1 MRSVVIVGASL
12 AGLSSARALREQG
25 FDGRISIVGD
35 EVHRP
40 YDRPPLSKEFLAG
53 ADERLTLETPDDAA
67 LEIDWRLGSAA
78 VAMDCRHRSITLAC
92 GEELVADGVVVATG
106 ASAIALPGTRGI
118 AGIHVLRS
126 LDDARALRDELAGG
140 TRVAIVGAGF
150 LGSEIASTAVGLGA
164 EVTLIEAAGTP
175 LQRVLGSRI
184 GGLLANLHVR
194 AGAELITG
202 ATVAGFA
209 TRAGR
214 VAGVELCDGRRVASD
229 VVVVS
234 IGSTPNIGWLSG
246 SGVELANGV
255 VTDQR
260 GVTSIPGVVAVGDCA
275 AVRDCATGEFTRAEH
290 WTAAATRPAIAVKGL
305 LSGGTSADTFDPV
318 PYVWSELYRQ
328 RIQFAGHQAP
338 DCEIEIVDGDPADGP
353 FVAVYRRA
361 GEPQAVLAVSSPR
374 SFGKWR
380 RQLRGEAMSHRNDRR
395 PEDSRSVAR
404 IVRPPT
410 PN

>member
-164 EVTLIEAAGTP
+164 EVTLIEAAG
-175 LQRVLGSRI
+175 
-184 GGLLANLHVR
+184 
-194 AGAELITG
+194 
-202 ATVAGFA
+202 
-209 TRAGR
+209 
-214 VAGVELCDGRRVASD
+214 
-229 VVVVS
+229 
-234 IGSTPNIGWLSG
+234 
-246 SGVELANGV
+246 
-255 VTDQR
+255 
-260 GVTSIPGVVAVGDCA
+260 
-275 AVRDCATGEFTRAEH
+275 
-290 WTAAATRPAIAVKGL
+290 
-305 LSGGTSADTFDPV
+305 
-318 PYVWSELYRQ
+318 
-328 RIQFAGHQAP
+328 
-338 DCEIEIVDGDPADGP
+338 
-353 FVAVYRRA
+353 
-361 GEPQAVLAVSSPR
+361 
-374 SFGKWR
+374 
-380 RQLRGEAMSHRNDRR
+380 
-395 PEDSRSVAR
+395 
-404 IVRPPT
+404 
-410 PN
+410 